1 VPHVTEV
8 AHVIFETTL
17 RSREAPGVTVTP
29 WQTASVVGRCS
40 FSAAAARPL

>member
-17 RSREAPGVTVTP
+17 RSREALGVTVTP
-29 WQTASVVGRCS
+29 WQTASAVGRCS
-40 FSAAAARPL
+40 SAAAARPP